1 MNLCSYC
8 AKESENLVDNDIFG
22 KACEECSKQIN
33 SWIRIAT
40 SRKFECN
47 NCFPKRIPIAHN
59 TESALEFICP
69 KCNSVMFAWDKDI
82 ESNTIKKFV
91 RKESGNKEEPPTK
104 TAHIESPVHCPK
116 CGSTQISTGSRGYSM
131 VWGFIGSGKT
141 VNRCA
146 RCGHKWEPRR

>member
-1 MNLCSYC
+1 MSLCNYC
-8 AKESENLVDNDIFG
+8 GVEIENTTNDIVFG
-22 KACEECSKQIN
+22 NACEKCEKKIK
-33 SWIRIAT
+33 SWINNVT
-40 SRKFECN
+40 SDKFRCS

-59 TESALEFICP
+59 TESALEFVCP

-82 ESNTIKKFV
+82 DSNTIKKFV
-91 RKESGNKEEPPTK
+91 RKESDNKEEPSTK
-104 TAHIESPVHCPK
+104 TAHIESPVRCPK